1 MVFSCRPAGALFE
14 WLFVFRLCGTSE
26 PRRGD
31 GIIRQVVSTPAEKT
45 TKTNGNPEG
54 VIGSQSSCLG
64 VVSIGSASSQA
75 ASSLCF
81 RSLIRLIT
89 LSKMAQSAKNA
100 TTPTIQTTNNS
111 VTILLNLRVQRY
123 EIGAVLINKGV
134 KKVARFKKFPIFAP
148 LIQTTTL

>member
-1 MVFSCRPAGALFE
+1 MGCCWIKHHLFFPVAP
-14 WLFVFRLCGTSE
+14 LGLCLNGYSFFYSSAVPTGLCGTSE

-31 GIIRQVVSTPAEKT
+31 GMIRQVVSTPAEKT
-45 TKTNGNPEG
+45 TKTDGNPEG

-89 LSKMAQSAKNA
+89 LSKMAQRTKNA
-100 TTPTIQTTNNS
+100 TTQMAQPMIIFINS
-111 VTILLNLRVQRY
+111 SLLIIFFSNSGAKVRNWQR
-123 EIGAVLINKGV
+123 IN
-134 KKVARFKKFPIFAP
+134 
-148 LIQTTTL
+148 